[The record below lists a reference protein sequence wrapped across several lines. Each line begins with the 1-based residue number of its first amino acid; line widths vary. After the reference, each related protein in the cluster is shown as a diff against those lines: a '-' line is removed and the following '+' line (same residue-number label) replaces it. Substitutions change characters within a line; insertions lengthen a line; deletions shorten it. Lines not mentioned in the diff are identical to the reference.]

1 MVLQHLTQGTV
12 EMKLW
17 NVPIDEVTRI
27 VTEVSDN
34 HYNGNIRFKRAPE
47 RKGRAVAFTLTVA
60 DSRAKGGRIGHT
72 GRRVCA
78 CCWHGHRDIMQA
90 LFEAYPDARLQ
101 SAIADYHGKDDFEAS
116 FEDTGDANIGSQ
128 FSPLYHRDACECGG

>member
-1 MVLQHLTQGTV
+1 
-12 EMKLW
+12 MKLW
-17 NVPIDEVTRI
+17 NVPEEELVRI

-34 HYNGNIRFKRAPE
+34 QYGGNIRFKRAPE

-60 DSRAKGGRIGHT
+60 NSRAKGGRIGHS

-90 LFEAYPDARLQ
+90 LFDAYPDARLQ
-101 SAIADYHGKDDFEAS
+101 SAQADYRGKDDFEDS
-116 FEDTGDANIGSQ
+116 FEATGYTNIGSQ
-128 FSPLYHRDACECGG
+128 MSPLYFRHACECEG